1 MSGRE
6 LNACEDSM
14 WHSHWN
20 YSEHVLSARH
30 GAVPVV
36 SRPEWDVA
44 QLCGGSQHDHAGS
57 LNLIVRC
64 GDKFVYTFACIGQK

>member
-20 YSEHVLSARH
+20 YSEYVLSARH

-57 LNLIVRC
+57 LNLIVNSQ
-64 GDKFVYTFACIGQK
+64 VW